1 MSDESLDQW
10 IERLNVGDVEAIAPV
25 FRAYEPY
32 LRIAVRR
39 RLSARLRPKVDSVDV
54 VQSVFADL
62 VRGVRDCAWH
72 FSGRPQLEAFLRR
85 IAWRRLADRYQKH
98 GRAIKREQSLEDTP
112 SRSLGDTAQSR
123 PSQEAQ
129 GREFWEGILGACPA
143 AHHEIVRLR
152 MQGHRM
158 AEIAA
163 RTGLHEGSVR
173 RILYELARRLS
184 IVRRPATT
192 DEPA

>member
-1 MSDESLDQW
+1 MNHESLDQW
-10 IERLNVGDVEAIAPV
+10 IGRLNEGDVAAVGRV
-25 FRAYEPY
+25 FMVYERF

-39 RLSARLRPKVDSVDV
+39 RLSPRLRSKVDSGDI

-62 VRGVRDCAWH
+62 IRGVRDGGWH
-72 FSGRPQLEAFLRR
+72 FAGRSQLEALLRR

-98 GRAIKREQSLEDTP
+98 SRALEREHSLDETP
-112 SRSLGDTAQSR
+112 SQSLGDAAQAR

-129 GREFWEGILGACPA
+129 GREVWERILRACPA
-143 AHHEIVRLR
+143 AHHEVVRLR
-152 MQGHRM
+152 MSGHRM
-158 AEIAA
+158 GEIAE

-184 IVRRPATT
+184 IVRRAAAIDDPV
-192 DEPA
+192 